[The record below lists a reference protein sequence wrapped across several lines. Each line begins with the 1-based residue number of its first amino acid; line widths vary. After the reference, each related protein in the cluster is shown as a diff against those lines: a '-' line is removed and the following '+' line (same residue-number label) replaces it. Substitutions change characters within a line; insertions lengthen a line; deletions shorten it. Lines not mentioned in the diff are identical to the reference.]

1 MNAPQIRPANPTLIE
16 GVVSAFGSAPIL
28 CEARQRPTK
37 GGYGSISI
45 GDAFQVENSNSPS
58 GKATCVVRDI
68 NITYGIG
75 EPKVRIVYDYKV
87 GPTVKGQENMLL
99 NDFIKAIGV
108 A

>member
-1 MNAPQIRPANPTLIE
+1 MKAPEIHPANPVLME
-16 GVVSAFGSAPIL
+16 SVVAALGSVPL
-28 CEARQRPTK
+28 CEARQRPNK

-45 GDAFQVENSNSPS
+45 GDAFQVDNPNSPN

-87 GPTVKGQENMLL
+87 GPTAKGQENMLL
-99 NDFIKAIGV
+99 DAFLKAVG
-108 A
+108 AS